1 MITIQNTYVK
11 HVEPIVYATVS
22 SLTEARAFCDQRL
35 LRSSKSR
42 QEFYSDLD
50 GGIIEVCP
58 AMYASNYYGPGF

>member
-1 MITIQNTYVK
+1 MITIQTTYVK

-22 SLTEARAFCDQRL
+22 SLADARAFCDQRL

-42 QEFYSDLD
+42 QEFNSDLD
-50 GGIIEVCP
+50 AGIVEVYS